1 MGMTKPK
8 EVIREW
14 IELVNTEERNL
25 SKWEQDFMD
34 SITEQFEERGSISD
48 RQEEI
53 LELIYSEKTP

>member
-1 MGMTKPK
+1 MTKPK

-14 IELVNTEERNL
+14 IELVNTEGRNL

-34 SITEQFEERGSISD
+34 SIIEQSEERGSISD

-53 LELIYSEKTP
+53 LERIYSEKTP

>member
-1 MGMTKPK
+1 MTKPK